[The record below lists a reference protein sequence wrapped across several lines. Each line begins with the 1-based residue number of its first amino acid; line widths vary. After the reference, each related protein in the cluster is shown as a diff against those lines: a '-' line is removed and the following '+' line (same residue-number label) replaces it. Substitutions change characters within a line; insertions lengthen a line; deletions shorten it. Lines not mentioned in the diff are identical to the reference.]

1 MGVQNG
7 GSGGHHLAHAGKVF
21 LCAGQVAL
29 PEQRIQC
36 GNVVGELMG
45 QAALCRVGLHESFC
59 ALLFQRGLKVRRLPL
74 HHLIVEHLHDG
85 QVHQHRN
92 GQAHRQH
99 QVQQSGHA
107 AVGGDHDEDVQ
118 QHHDAREKAHQQCLQ
133 RVQRTAVVP
142 PAQKACYQNAHQQN

>member
-45 QAALCRVGLHESFC
+45 QAALCRVGLHEGFC
-59 ALLFQRGLKVRRLPL
+59 ALLFQRGLKV
-74 HHLIVEHLHDG
+74 
-85 QVHQHRN
+85 
-92 GQAHRQH
+92 
-99 QVQQSGHA
+99 
-107 AVGGDHDEDVQ
+107 
-118 QHHDAREKAHQQCLQ
+118 
-133 RVQRTAVVP
+133 
-142 PAQKACYQNAHQQN
+142 